1 MSLYTKVSL
10 KERLCLITWSWYS
23 MCVATGGIAVLLSRT
38 PHQFHGITIIGKIVY
53 ILNLVLFTGISCCMT
68 LRFCNRPAE
77 IKESFQRPTETYF
90 FPTFL
95 LAIATIILGAEAYGT
110 DACGPWLQV
119 ALRIVFWI
127 YVACSLSVGI
137 FHNWYLYSTVMGRKQ
152 HFPLPR
158 VLPSFPTMLCGTVA
172 SSIAGNQPREHALP
186 IIIGG
191 LTLQGFGIMMSILIY
206 AEYHYYLNKHGLPE
220 PSQRPKMFIA
230 AGPWSFTALAFIG
243 MAKHAIEK
251 FPPRYIIS
259 DAVPGSTGTVSIS
272 TGEIALVIAS
282 LTSIFMWCMAFFHM
296 CVAILSMFSMLR
308 CFGGPGAAPMSMS
321 YWSMVFPNTGFVIAT
336 ISIGEVLES
345 EGIKWVGSI
354 LTILQIS
361 VWLGVGLAT
370 VYGVSTRRMLWPA
383 DAKRSA

>member
-1 MSLYTKVSL
+1 MNLDVGVTL

-23 MCVATGGIAVLLSRT
+23 ICVATGGIAVLLSRT
-38 PHQFHGITIIGKIVY
+38 PHQFHGLPVIGKIVY
-53 ILNLVLFTGISCCMT
+53 ILNLVLFCGISCCMG
-68 LRFCNRPAE
+68 LRFYTRPSAL
-77 IKESFQRPTETYF
+77 KESFKQPNETYF

-95 LAIATIILGAEAYGT
+95 LAMATIILGAEAYGT
-110 DACGPWLQV
+110 DVCGPWLQV

-127 YVACSLSVGI
+127 YAACSVSVGI
-137 FHNWYLYSTVMGRKQ
+137 FHNWFLYSTVMGRQQ

-172 SSIAGNQPREHALP
+172 SSIAGNQPRDQALP

-191 LTLQGFGIMMSILIY
+191 LTLQGFGIMMSILTY
-206 AEYHYYLNKHGLPE
+206 AEYHIYLNKHGLPE

-259 DAVPGSTGTVSIS
+259 DAVPGTTGVVALN
-272 TGEIALVIAS
+272 TGEIALIMAS
-282 LTSIFMWCMAFFHM
+282 LTAIFMWCMAFFHLSI
-296 CVAILSMFSMLR
+296 AILSMFSMCR
-308 CFGGPGAAPMSMS
+308 CFGGPGAAPMGMP

-345 EGIKWVGSI
+345 EGVKWVGSA
-354 LTILQIS
+354 LTIIQVT

-370 VYGVSTRRMLWPA
+370 VYGVATRRMLWPQ
-383 DAKRSA
+383 DAKRS